1 MSFEEAE
8 AGLGT
13 PAVGIHR
20 DGRAVIL
27 DDRYDDAPVLEDGR
41 LLARLS
47 RTTRADAAGE
57 EETCYLGAAVVDLFV
72 SLTGNSTAGIG
83 IPVLRSASRGC
94 PSIGQRPGNG
104 EVGHDRAG
112 ARSRRARKTSLGWNA
127 MAAGPW
133 PVSGSGSPNAF
144 SPWPRRSG
152 RSGGTGKSVHLTSE
166 GASLGRQPGRA
177 GW

>member
-41 LLARLS
+41 LLARFS

-72 SLTGNSTAGIG
+72 SLTGITYDMPGWWWDLRYR
-83 IPVLRSASRGC
+83 VLWTWRDRQQGND
-94 PSIGQRPGNG
+94 QRP
-104 EVGHDRAG
+104 
-112 ARSRRARKTSLGWNA
+112 
-127 MAAGPW
+127 
-133 PVSGSGSPNAF
+133 
-144 SPWPRRSG
+144 
-152 RSGGTGKSVHLTSE
+152 
-166 GASLGRQPGRA
+166 
-177 GW
+177 